1 MRRSGAKCSGYN
13 VGSSLRCGAVVVVD
27 LTVDAAEARRAR
39 ARVRVDVVLAD
50 GVVTTR
56 HRLALVDVTL
66 TALAREARHA
76 QARVVAQAVHARAA
90 VLADVCTVRD
100 TSCTHAFAQVML
112 AHK

>member
-1 MRRSGAKCSGYN
+1 MRRSGEKCSGYN
-13 VGSSLRCGAVVVVD
+13 VGSLRCGAVVVVD

-66 TALAREARHA
+66 TPLAREARHA

-90 VLADVCTVRD
+90 VLADVCTVRQ
-100 TSCTHAFAQVML
+100 TRRAHAFAKVVL
-112 AHK
+112 THK